1 MGKAQTLVVTRM
13 SVMGGWAEHYRKWA
27 PHLKVMVMDRKNR
40 TSFVEGFQKGRA
52 DVYITHWAALRLMP
66 ELKKVHWFLVTA
78 DEAHAIKNRKAI
90 QTVEFKKISTDHK
103 LGLSGTPAD
112 NRPDDLWSLLN
123 WLYPKTFT
131 SYWGF
136 YNTHVLFREVVNEY
150 TGRRYR
156 EILGVAEEER
166 LHKLIEPIFIR
177 RLKEDVI
184 PDLPDKYYTTVW
196 VDLDTKQRAA
206 YNQMRYDMLAWV
218 GEHQDQP
225 MAAPVVIAQL
235 NRLQQFACAY
245 GQIVTK
251 IKRTRNCEECQPQ
264 YCCEDDEEPRRRRYC
279 PEHKDVFLPC
289 KGHEFEVL
297 QLIDPSSKLDATV
310 EIIEDNEN
318 EQIVVFAQS
327 KQVINMLC
335 ARLEKKKISV
345 AKLTGDTK
353 QQDRDGLIDGFQ
365 AGKYRVFAAT
375 IRAGGEGITLTAAR
389 TVIFVDRDWSPSKNK
404 QTEDRL
410 HRIGQKNAVQVIDLV
425 ARDTVDLGRIQQI
438 QLKWSWLQKLLG
450 DKNIEQVK
458 LLEE

>member
-1 MGKAQTLVVTRM
+1 
-13 SVMGGWAEHYRKWA
+13 
-27 PHLKVMVMDRKNR
+27 
-40 TSFVEGFQKGRA
+40 
-52 DVYITHWAALRLMP
+52 
-66 ELKKVHWFLVTA
+66 
-78 DEAHAIKNRKAI
+78 
-90 QTVEFKKISTDHK
+90 
-103 LGLSGTPAD
+103 
-112 NRPDDLWSLLN
+112 
-123 WLYPKTFT
+123 
-131 SYWGF
+131 
-136 YNTHVLFREVVNEY
+136 
-150 TGRRYR
+150 
-156 EILGVAEEER
+156 
-166 LHKLIEPIFIR
+166 
-177 RLKEDVI
+177 
-184 PDLPDKYYTTVW
+184 
-196 VDLDTKQRAA
+196 
-206 YNQMRYDMLAWV
+206 MRYDMLAWV

-245 GQIVTK
+245 GQMVTK
-251 IKRTRNCEECQPQ
+251 IKRTRNCEECSP
-264 YCCEDDEEPRRRRYC
+264 EPC
-279 PEHKDVFLPC
+279 N
-289 KGHEFEVL
+289 GHSFEAL